1 MTKELENKNQPR
13 ANDEIDLLELF
24 NKMGKG
30 IKRFL
35 INIWDIFLKVTVFF
49 IRKSP
54 YLIAFIIFGFLI
66 AFLKFKT
73 SERFYSS
80 DMILR
85 SNSVSNADMIAHIN
99 KLHFFGE
106 EDNISALAQSLNLDS
121 SEVANLVDIEA
132 FWIIDRNR
140 DGIPDLVDDKN
151 RYDQDTSVTHMA
163 SRFDVRVKTLQPQS
177 LDKVKD
183 GILYHINRN
192 QFFEKINTI
201 RLIQLRERITKT
213 ETELSELDSLQ
224 NYKYF
229 EERQKGKFSE
239 GQMVF
244 LSEQETKLYHGS
256 VFDLYGSKQGL
267 DRELDIYSEIV
278 TVLDD
283 FTPPAQPENSYLHI
297 AKTWVI
303 VCFLLGLIIV
313 VVLSFRKELISVY
326 RKY

>member
-30 IKRFL
+30 IKRLF

-54 YLIAFIIFGFLI
+54 YLIAFIILGFLV

-73 SERFYSS
+73 SDRFFTS
-80 DMILR
+80 DMILS
-85 SNSVSNADMIAHIN
+85 SNSVNNADMIAHIN
-99 KLHFFGE
+99 KLHFYGE
-106 EDNISALAQSLNLDS
+106 EGNMPALAKSLDLDS
-121 SEVANLVDIEA
+121 SEVANLVGIEA
-132 FWIIDRNR
+132 FWIIDKNR
-140 DGIPDLVDDKN
+140 DEIPDLVDDRN

-163 SRFDVRVKTLQPQS
+163 SRFDVRVKTKQPQD
-177 LDKVKD
+177 LDIIRE
-183 GILYHINRN
+183 GILHHINTNR
-192 QFFEKINTI
+192 FFEKNNRI
-201 RLIQLRERITKT
+201 RLIQLRERIAKT
-213 ETELSELDSLQ
+213 TTELSELDSLQ

-229 EERQKGKFSE
+229 EEKQKGKFSE

-244 LSEQETKLYHGS
+244 LNEPETKLYHGS
-256 VFDLYGSKQGL
+256 VFELYGSKQSL
-267 DRELDIYSEIV
+267 DRELDIYSDIV

-283 FTPPAQPENSYLHI
+283 FTPPAQPENSYLSI
-297 AKTWVI
+297 AKRWVI
-303 VCFLLGLIIV
+303 IFFVLGLIIV
-313 VVLSFRKELISVY
+313 VVLSFRKELLLEY

>member
-1 MTKELENKNQPR
+1 MTKELENKNQNR
-13 ANDEIDLLELF
+13 QNDEIDLLELF

-30 IKRFL
+30 IKRLF

-54 YLIAFIIFGFLI
+54 YLITFIILGFLV
-66 AFLKFKT
+66 ALLKFKT
-73 SERFYSS
+73 SDRYYSS

-85 SNSVSNADMIAHIN
+85 SNSVNNADMIAHIN
-99 KLHFFGE
+99 KLHFYGE
-106 EDNISALAQSLNLDS
+106 EDNKLALAQSLDIDS
-121 SEVANLVDIEA
+121 TEVENLVDIEA
-132 FWIIDRNR
+132 FWIIDENR
-140 DGIPDLVDDKN
+140 DGIPDLVDHKN
-151 RYDQDTSVTHMA
+151 KYDQDTSVTHVS
-163 SRFDVRVKTLQPQS
+163 SRFDVRVKTLHPQS

-183 GILYHINRN
+183 GILYHINAN
-192 QFFEKINTI
+192 QFFEKNNRI
-201 RLIQLRERITKT
+201 RLIQLRERIAKT

-256 VFDLYGSKQGL
+256 VFELYGSKQGL

-283 FTPPAQPENSYLHI
+283 FTPPAQPENSYLII

-303 VCFLLGLIIV
+303 LCFVLGLIIV
-313 VVLSFRKELISVY
+313 VVFSFRKELISVY

>member
-30 IKRFL
+30 IKRLF

-54 YLIAFIIFGFLI
+54 YLIAFIILGFLV
-66 AFLKFKT
+66 ALLKFNT
-73 SERFYSS
+73 SDRFYTS

-99 KLHFFGE
+99 KLHFYGQ
-106 EDNISALAQSLNLDS
+106 EDNMPALAKSLNLDS
-121 SEVANLVDIEA
+121 SEVANLVDIQA

-140 DGIPDLVDDKN
+140 DGIPDLVDDRN
-151 RYDQDTSVTHMA
+151 RYDQDTSVTHMS
-163 SRFDVRVKTLQPQS
+163 SRFDVRVKAKQLQD
-177 LDKVKD
+177 LDTIRQ
-183 GILYHINRN
+183 GILHHINTN

-201 RLIQLRERITKT
+201 RLIQLRERIAKT
-213 ETELSELDSLQ
+213 ATELSELDSLQ

-229 EERQKGKFSE
+229 EERQKGEFSE

-244 LSEQETKLYHGS
+244 LNEPETKLYHGS
-256 VFDLYGSKQGL
+256 VFELYGSKQSL
-267 DRELDIYSEIV
+267 DRELDIYSDIV
-278 TVLDD
+278 TVLDN
-283 FTPPAQPENSYLHI
+283 FTPPAQPENSYLSI

-303 VCFLLGLIIV
+303 ICFLLGLIIV

>member
-30 IKRFL
+30 TKRFL

-54 YLIAFIIFGFLI
+54 YLIAFIILGFLV
-66 AFLKFKT
+66 ALLKFNT

-85 SNSVSNADMIAHIN
+85 SNSVNNADMIAHIN
-99 KLHFFGE
+99 KLHFYGE
-106 EDNISALAQSLNLDS
+106 EDNKQALAQSLNLDS
-121 SEVANLVDIEA
+121 SEVANLVGIEA
-132 FWIIDRNR
+132 FWIIDINR
-140 DGIPDLVDDKN
+140 DGIPDLVDDRN
-151 RYDQDTSVTHMA
+151 RYDQDTTVTHMS
-163 SRFDVRVKTLQPQS
+163 SRFDIRVKTLQPQS

-183 GILYHINRN
+183 GILYHINTNR
-192 QFFEKINTI
+192 FFEKNNRI
-201 RLIQLRERITKT
+201 RLIQLRERIAKT
-213 ETELSELDSLQ
+213 QTELSELDSLQ

-256 VFDLYGSKQGL
+256 VFELYGSKQSL
-267 DRELDIYSEIV
+267 DRELDIYSDIV

-297 AKTWVI
+297 AKKWVI
-303 VCFLLGLIIV
+303 VCFLLGLVIV
-313 VVLSFRKELISVY
+313 VVLSFRKDLISVY

>member
-1 MTKELENKNQPR
+1 MTKELDNKNQQR

-30 IKRFL
+30 IKRLF

-54 YLIAFIIFGFLI
+54 YLIAFIILGFLV
-66 AFLKFKT
+66 ALLKFKT
-73 SERFYSS
+73 SDRFYSS

-99 KLHFFGE
+99 KLRFYGE
-106 EDNISALAQSLNLDS
+106 EENKQALAQSLNLDS
-121 SEVANLVDIEA
+121 AEVENIVAIEA
-132 FWIIDRNR
+132 YWIIDINR
-140 DGIPDLVDDKN
+140 DEIPDLVDDKN
-151 RYDQDTSVTHMA
+151 RYNQDTSVTHMV

-183 GILYHINRN
+183 GILHHINTN
-192 QFFEKINTI
+192 QFFEKNNRI
-201 RLIQLRERITKT
+201 RLIQLRERIAKT

-244 LSEQETKLYHGS
+244 LSEQETKLYHES
-256 VFDLYGSKQGL
+256 VFELYGSKQSL

-283 FTPPAQPENSYLHI
+283 FTPPAQPENSYLII

-303 VCFLLGLIIV
+303 LFFILGLIIV

>member
-1 MTKELENKNQPR
+1 MADTNKPDIKKQTS
-13 ANDEIDLLELF
+13 DEIDLLELF
-24 NKMGKG
+24 RKTGNKFKEFVTWLWEL
-30 IKRFL
+30 FL
-35 INIWDIFLKVTVFF
+35 RITVFF

-54 YLIAFIIFGFLI
+54 YLIAFIILGFLV
-66 AFLKFKT
+66 ALLKFKT
-73 SERFYSS
+73 SDRFYSS

-99 KLHFFGE
+99 KLHFYGE
-106 EDNISALAQSLNLDS
+106 EDNKQALAQSLNLDS
-121 SEVANLVDIEA
+121 AEVENLVDIEA

-140 DGIPDLVDDKN
+140 DEIPDLVDDRN
-151 RYDQDTSVTHMA
+151 RYNEDTTVTHMS
-163 SRFDVRVKTLQPQS
+163 SRFDVRVKILQPQS
-177 LDKVKD
+177 LDKVRN
-183 GILYHINRN
+183 GILHHINTN
-192 QFFEKINTI
+192 QFFEKINSI
-201 RLIQLRERITKT
+201 RLRQLRERIAKT

-244 LSEQETKLYHGS
+244 LNEPETRLFHGS
-256 VFDLYGSKQGL
+256 VFELYQSKQNL

-283 FTPPAQPENSYLHI
+283 FTPPAQPENSYLNI

-303 VCFLLGLIIV
+303 RFFIIGILLVLI
-313 VVLSFRKELISVY
+313 LSFWGNFKEIY
-326 RKY
+326 KKY

>member
-1 MTKELENKNQPR
+1 MTKELENKNQKRP
-13 ANDEIDLLELF
+13 NDEIDLLELF
-24 NKMGKG
+24 NKMVKG
-30 IKRFL
+30 IKWFL
-35 INIWDIFLKVTVFF
+35 INIWDIFLKVTVFL
-49 IRKSP
+49 IRKSL
-54 YLIAFIIFGFLI
+54 YLITFIILGFLV
-66 AFLKFKT
+66 ALLQFNT
-73 SERFYSS
+73 SDRFYSS

-85 SNSVSNADMIAHIN
+85 SNSVNNADMIAHIN
-99 KLHFFGE
+99 KLHFYGE
-106 EDNISALAQSLNLDS
+106 ENNKQALAQSLNLDS
-121 SEVANLVDIEA
+121 AEVENIVDIEA

-140 DGIPDLVDDKN
+140 DGIPDLVDNKN
-151 RYDQDTSVTHMA
+151 KYDQDTTVTHMS

-177 LDKVKD
+177 LDKVRD
-183 GILYHINRN
+183 GILYHINTN
-192 QFFEKINTI
+192 LFFEKINRI
-201 RLIQLRERITKT
+201 RLVQLRERIAKT

-244 LSEQETKLYHGS
+244 LSEQETKLFHGS
-256 VFDLYGSKQGL
+256 VFELYQSKQNL

-283 FTPPAQPENSYLHI
+283 FTPPAQPENSYLDI

-303 VCFLLGLIIV
+303 LFFVLGLVFV
-313 VVLSFRKELISVY
+313 VILSFRKELISVY

>member
-1 MTKELENKNQPR
+1 MTKELENKNQKRP
-13 ANDEIDLLELF
+13 NDEIDLLELF

-30 IKRFL
+30 IKWFF
-35 INIWDIFLKVTVFF
+35 INIWNIFLKVTVFL
-49 IRKSP
+49 IRKSL
-54 YLIAFIIFGFLI
+54 YLIAFIILGFLV
-66 AFLKFKT
+66 ALLQFNT
-73 SERFYSS
+73 SDRFYSS

-85 SNSVSNADMIAHIN
+85 SNSVNNADMIAHIN
-99 KLHFFGE
+99 KLHFYGE
-106 EDNISALAQSLNLDS
+106 ENNKQALAQSLNLDS
-121 SEVANLVDIEA
+121 AEVENIVDVEA

-140 DGIPDLVDDKN
+140 DGIPDLVDNKN
-151 RYDQDTSVTHMA
+151 KYDQDTTVTHMS

-177 LDKVKD
+177 LDKVKG
-183 GILYHINRN
+183 GILRHINTN
-192 QFFEKINTI
+192 LFFEKINRI
-201 RLIQLRERITKT
+201 RLVQLRERIAKT

-244 LSEQETKLYHGS
+244 LSEQETKLFHGS
-256 VFDLYGSKQGL
+256 VFELYQSKQNL

-283 FTPPAQPENSYLHI
+283 FTPPAQPENSFSQI
-297 AKTWVI
+297 AKRWVI
-303 VCFLLGLIIV
+303 LFFVLGLFFV
-313 VVLSFRKELISVY
+313 VILSFRKELISVY

>member
-1 MTKELENKNQPR
+1 MTKELDNKNQNR
-13 ANDEIDLLELF
+13 QNDEIDLLELF
-24 NKMGKG
+24 NKTGKG

-35 INIWDIFLKVTVFF
+35 INIWDIFFKVTVFF
-49 IRKSP
+49 IKKSP
-54 YLIAFIIFGFLI
+54 YLILFIILGFLV
-66 AFLKFKT
+66 ALLKFKT
-73 SERFYSS
+73 SDRYYSS

-85 SNSVSNADMIAHIN
+85 SNSTSNADMIAHIN
-99 KLHFFGE
+99 ELHFYGVE
-106 EDNISALAQSLNLDS
+106 NNNQALAQSLDLDS
-121 SEVANLVDIEA
+121 TEVENLVDIEA

-140 DGIPDLVDDKN
+140 DGIPDLVDEKN
-151 RYDQDTSVTHMA
+151 KYDQDTSVTHMA

-183 GILYHINRN
+183 GILYHINAN
-192 QFFEKINTI
+192 QFFEKNNRI

-213 ETELSELDSLQ
+213 ATELSELDSLQ

-244 LSEQETKLYHGS
+244 LNEPETKLYHGS
-256 VFDLYGSKQGL
+256 VFELYGSKQSL
-267 DRELDIYSEIV
+267 DRELDIYSDIV

-283 FTPPAQPENSYLHI
+283 FTPPAQPENSYLSI

-303 VCFLLGLIIV
+303 LFFVLGLIIV

>member
-1 MTKELENKNQPR
+1 MTKELENKKQHR
-13 ANDEIDLLELF
+13 SNDEIDLLELF

-30 IKRFL
+30 IKRLF

-54 YLIAFIIFGFLI
+54 YLIVFIILGFLV

-73 SERFYSS
+73 SDRFYSS

-85 SNSVSNADMIAHIN
+85 SNSVANADMIAHVN
-99 KLHFFGE
+99 KLHFYGE
-106 EDNISALAQSLNLDS
+106 EDNKQALAQSLNLDS
-121 SEVANLVDIEA
+121 AEVENIVDIEA

-140 DGIPDLVDDKN
+140 DGIPDLVDYRN
-151 RYDQDTSVTHMA
+151 RYDQDTTVTHMA
-163 SRFDVRVKTLQPQS
+163 SRFDIRVKTLQPQS

-183 GILYHINRN
+183 GILYHINTN
-192 QFFEKINTI
+192 QFFERINRI
-201 RLIQLRERITKT
+201 RLIQLEERIAKT

-244 LSEQETKLYHGS
+244 LSEQETKLFHGS
-256 VFDLYGSKQGL
+256 VFELYQSKQNL

-283 FTPPAQPENSYLHI
+283 FTPPAQPENSYLDI
-297 AKTWVI
+297 AKRWVI
-303 VCFLLGLIIV
+303 LFFVLGLVFVITI
-313 VVLSFRKELISVY
+313 SFRKELISVY

>member
-1 MTKELENKNQPR
+1 MTKELENKNQKRP
-13 ANDEIDLLELF
+13 NDEIDLLELF

-30 IKRFL
+30 IKRLF
-35 INIWDIFLKVTVFF
+35 INIWDIFLKVTVFL
-49 IRKSP
+49 IKKSP
-54 YLIAFIIFGFLI
+54 YLIAFIILGFLV

-73 SERFYSS
+73 SDRFFSS

-85 SNSVSNADMIAHIN
+85 SNSVANADMIAHIN
-99 KLHFFGE
+99 KLHFYGE
-106 EDNISALAQSLNLDS
+106 EDNKQALAQSLDLDS
-121 SEVANLVDIEA
+121 AEVENLVYIEA
-132 FWIIDRNR
+132 FWIIDINR
-140 DGIPDLVDDKN
+140 DGIPDLVDNKN
-151 RYDQDTSVTHMA
+151 KYDQDTTVTHMS
-163 SRFDVRVKTLQPQS
+163 SRFDIRVKTLQPQS
-177 LDKVKD
+177 LDKVRD
-183 GILYHINRN
+183 GILYHINTN
-192 QFFEKINTI
+192 LFFEKINRI
-201 RLIQLRERITKT
+201 RLVQLRERIAKT

-244 LSEQETKLYHGS
+244 LSEQETKLFHGS
-256 VFDLYGSKQGL
+256 VFELYQSKQNL

-283 FTPPAQPENSYLHI
+283 FTPPAQPENSYLDI

-303 VCFLLGLIIV
+303 LFFVLGLVFV
-313 VVLSFRKELISVY
+313 VTLSFRKELISVY

>member
-30 IKRFL
+30 IKRFI

-54 YLIAFIIFGFLI
+54 YLIAFIILGFLV
-66 AFLKFKT
+66 ALLKFKT
-73 SERFYSS
+73 SDRYYSS
-80 DMILR
+80 DMTLR

-99 KLHFFGE
+99 KLHFYGE
-106 EDNISALAQSLNLDS
+106 EENMQALAQTLNLDS
-121 SEVANLVDIEA
+121 NEVANLVDIEA
-132 FWIIDRNR
+132 YWIIDENR
-140 DGIPDLVDDKN
+140 DGIPDMVDDKSK
-151 RYDQDTSVTHMA
+151 YDEDTTVTHVS
-163 SRFDVRVKTLQPQS
+163 SRFDVRVKTKQPQD
-177 LDKVKD
+177 LDIIRE
-183 GILYHINRN
+183 GILHHINTNR
-192 QFFEKINTI
+192 FFEKINTI
-201 RLIQLRERITKT
+201 RLIQLRDRIAKT
-213 ETELSELDSLQ
+213 ATELSELDSLQ

-229 EERQKGKFSE
+229 EEKQKGKFSE

-244 LSEQETKLYHGS
+244 LNEPETKLYHGS
-256 VFDLYGSKQGL
+256 VFELYGSKQGL
-267 DRELDIYSEIV
+267 DRELEIYSDIV
-278 TVLDD
+278 TVLDN

-303 VCFLLGLIIV
+303 VCFLLGLIFV

>member
-1 MTKELENKNQPR
+1 MADTKKTDIRKQTS
-13 ANDEIDLLELF
+13 DEIDLLELF
-24 NKMGKG
+24 RKTGNKFKDF
-30 IKRFL
+30 IIWLWELFL
-35 INIWDIFLKVTVFF
+35 RITVFF

-54 YLIAFIIFGFLI
+54 YLITFIILGFLV
-66 AFLKFKT
+66 ALFKFKT
-73 SERFYSS
+73 SDRFYLS

-99 KLHFFGE
+99 KLHFYGE
-106 EDNISALAQSLNLDS
+106 EDNKQALAQSLNLDS
-121 SEVANLVDIEA
+121 AEVENLVDIEA

-140 DGIPDLVDDKN
+140 DGIPDMIDDENK
-151 RYDQDTSVTHMA
+151 YDEDTSVTHMS
-163 SRFDVRVKTLQPQS
+163 SRFDVRVKTLHPQS
-177 LDKVKD
+177 LDKVRD
-183 GILYHINRN
+183 GILHHINTN
-192 QFFEKINTI
+192 QFFEKINRI
-201 RLIQLRERITKT
+201 RLIQLRERIAKT

-244 LSEQETKLYHGS
+244 LNEQETKLFHES
-256 VFDLYGSKQGL
+256 VFELYQSKQDL
-267 DRELDIYSEIV
+267 DMELDIYSEIV

-303 VCFLLGLIIV
+303 LFFVLGLIFM
-313 VVLSFRKELISVY
+313 VVLSFRKELTSVY
-326 RKY
+326 KKY

>member
-1 MTKELENKNQPR
+1 MADTNKPDIRKQTS
-13 ANDEIDLLELF
+13 DEIDLLELF
-24 NKMGKG
+24 QKTGNTFKKFVTWLWEL
-30 IKRFL
+30 FL
-35 INIWDIFLKVTVFF
+35 RITVFF
-49 IRKSP
+49 VRKSP
-54 YLIAFIIFGFLI
+54 YLIAFIILGFFVAL
-66 AFLKFKT
+66 LKFKT

-99 KLHFFGE
+99 KLRFYGE
-106 EDNISALAQSLNLDS
+106 EDNKLALAQSLNLDS
-121 SEVANLVDIEA
+121 VEVENLIDIQA

-140 DGIPDLVDDKN
+140 DGIPDIVDDRN
-151 RYDQDTSVTHMA
+151 RYNEDTTVTHMS
-163 SRFDVRVKTLQPQS
+163 SRFDVRVKTMHPQS
-177 LDKVKD
+177 LNKVRD
-183 GILYHINRN
+183 GILHHINTN
-192 QFFEKINTI
+192 QYFEKINRI
-201 RLIQLRERITKT
+201 RLIQLRERIAKT

-244 LSEQETKLYHGS
+244 LNEQETKLFHGS
-256 VFDLYGSKQGL
+256 VFDLYGSKQSL

-283 FTPPAQPENSYLHI
+283 FTPPAQPENSYLNI
-297 AKTWVI
+297 AKTRVI
-303 VCFLLGLIIV
+303 LFFVLGLIFM

-326 RKY
+326 KKY